1 MSKPLNSPTRA
12 DNGMSNFNARTH
24 SSRLAKGRSQR
35 HSGSSAFCTSRSVR
49 RCVRQSSAKRPG
61 NSESWATASCMSSSL
76 IIMGV
81 FGHRRRNCFSTPAL
95 RTSTLARPPLPL
107 CDQLPSGGIMRNG
120 LIAASRTSF
129 GATLGGRGHGQPPEA
144 PGAAETDFG
153 AAADVLE
160 AEVLQLA
167 RGPIP
172 AVRDGSGPIE
182 VCHGDPQAL
191 DLVLDKSP
199 VQSVLRLSLAR
210 VRLTIDVLLGHLK
223 FRCSELGR
231 RQDAA
236 PAAPWPRRR
245 GARGRGGWVRV
256 RVGRI
261 MVLGRIQG
269 RTGGLLLIPQVLRFC
284 GGDPHRRRQ
293 EAVVFTRER
302 CGRVLML

>member
-120 LIAASRTSF
+120 LIAASRTSAQSQGF
-129 GATLGGRGHGQPPEA
+129 
-144 PGAAETDFG
+144 
-153 AAADVLE
+153 
-160 AEVLQLA
+160 
-167 RGPIP
+167 
-172 AVRDGSGPIE
+172 SGPPPSAPPSAGGGM
-182 VCHGDPQAL
+182 V
-191 DLVLDKSP
+191 
-199 VQSVLRLSLAR
+199 SLQRRR
-210 VRLTIDVLLGHLK
+210 VRQKRILAPPQT
-223 FRCSELGR
+223 CSKQKSSSSPEVRYLPFAME
-231 RQDAA
+231 AA
-236 PAAPWPRRR
+236 PSRSAT
-245 GARGRGGWVRV
+245 VILKLLISCSIRV
-256 RVGRI
+256 RCKVCFASASRGF
-261 MVLGRIQG
+261 G
-269 RTGGLLLIPQVLRFC
+269 
-284 GGDPHRRRQ
+284 
-293 EAVVFTRER
+293 
-302 CGRVLML
+302 